1 VGGKLTSPPSVSILH
16 ETTSLAPFTNPI
28 ACFVF
33 LFLSTSALAQEQQ
46 FATYTDPEGRFTMD
60 YPSDWYVNEQ
70 PSDDKESVVQ
80 FDSSEPEAAE
90 STISDEDLT
99 KPAVRVVIS
108 DAKPDEMSLEQ
119 LSNKKVKDLAAF
131 TIEESE
137 RTTLSGLPAY
147 AVKATIFDPSKNVWT
162 LHNGKVYQILYLAH
176 SYDYEVY
183 SSAFQHMIESFH
195 ITK

>member
-1 VGGKLTSPPSVSILH
+1 
-16 ETTSLAPFTNPI
+16 
-28 ACFVF
+28 
-33 LFLSTSALAQEQQ
+33 
-46 FATYTDPEGRFTMD
+46 M
-60 YPSDWYVNEQ
+60 
-70 PSDDKESVVQ
+70 
-80 FDSSEPEAAE
+80 
-90 STISDEDLT
+90 
-99 KPAVRVVIS
+99 IS

-119 LSNKKVKDLAAF
+119 LSNKKVKDLAGF
-131 TIEESE
+131 TIEESD

-176 SYDYEVY
+176 SYDYDIY